1 MSPEVLVQGVA
12 APCAEYHLPPAE
24 PCTVVIFGAMGDL
37 SRRKL
42 LPALLILASEGCLT
56 RGFDVLGVARRP
68 IREEE
73 YRAQMRAGVPQVSA
87 ELWDSFAPH
96 LHYLEGDLGDPQTY
110 LELRRTLERLE
121 HAGQRPPNRLYY
133 CAIPPSLALPI
144 VERLGEAGLARSE
157 GGWVRIVLEKPYGRS
172 GAEARMLN
180 ERVAAVFA
188 EEQVFRIDHYL
199 GKDTVQNI
207 LVFRFGNT
215 LFEPVWNRNYVDYV
229 EITAA
234 ETLGVGTRAGYYE
247 EAGALRDMVANHLLQ
262 LLTLAAMEPPV
273 AFEADAVRSQ
283 KVQVLQAIAP
293 MSAEQVEAHTVRGQY
308 ARGSLGGQPV
318 PAYREEPNVDPG
330 SQTETFCALRVE
342 IENWRWAGV
351 PFYLRTGKRLAAALT
366 EICVHFRRT
375 PQALFA
381 RAPGGVEPNVIAL
394 RIQPNEGISLSFAA
408 KQPGPEMRTATVQMD
423 FSYAR
428 SFGARSHDAY
438 VVLVLDAMRGDATLF
453 TRRDEVEAQWRIID
467 PILQAWERGRPELV
481 FYPAGS
487 EGPPEAAALLARSGH
502 HWRPLQRASAGASP
516 GSLP

>member
-1 MSPEVLVQGVA
+1 MSPKVFVQGVPV
-12 APCAEYHLPPAE
+12 PCPEFHLPPAD

-42 LPALLILASEGCLT
+42 LPALLTLASEGCLT
-56 RGFDVLGVARRP
+56 RGLDVLGVARRP
-68 IREEE
+68 LSEEE
-73 YRAQMRAGVPQVSA
+73 FRIQMGASVPLASRD
-87 ELWDSFAPH
+87 LWESFVPR

-110 LELRRTLERLE
+110 LKLRQTLERFE
-121 HAGQRPPNRLYY
+121 RTSHRPPNRLYY

-144 VERLGEAGLARSE
+144 VEQLGAAALARSQ

-188 EEQVFRIDHYL
+188 EDQVYRIDHYL

-234 ETLGVGTRAGYYE
+234 ETSGVGTRAGYYE

-273 AFEADAVRSQ
+273 AFEADAVRNQ
-283 KVQVLQAIAP
+283 KVQVLQAIVP
-293 MSAEQVEAHTVRGQY
+293 MTPEQVAANTVRAQY
-308 ARGSLGGQPV
+308 DRGMGGTEAL
-318 PAYREEPNVDPG
+318 PAYREEANVAPD
-330 SQTETFCALRVE
+330 SQTETYCALRLQV
-342 IENWRWAGV
+342 ENWRWAGV
-351 PFYLRTGKRLAAALT
+351 PFYLRTGKRLAEALT
-366 EICVHFRRT
+366 EICVHFRRA
-375 PQALFA
+375 PQAFFA
-381 RAPGGVEPNVIAL
+381 RQGHGGVEPNAITL

-423 FSYAR
+423 FSYAG
-428 SFGARSHDAY
+428 SFGVRSHDAY

-453 TRRDEVEAQWRIID
+453 TRRDEVEAQWQIVD
-467 PILQAWERGRPELV
+467 PIRQAWDQGLPKLV
-481 FYPAGS
+481 SYAAGS
-487 EGPPEAAALLARSGH
+487 EGPREAEALLARSGH
-502 HWRPLQRASAGASP
+502 QWRPLRPVRNGQAAG
-516 GSLP
+516 